1 MRACGVPIL
10 TRTAWGVVLGIEC
23 ANGLLTWPH
32 ATCHQCAAVLGSQW
46 GDEGKGKLSDVL
58 AKKYA
63 PATVRAA
70 RCRFLWLT
78 HVCCSYD
85 IVARF
90 NGGTNAG
97 HTVVANGQKFAFHI
111 LPCGL
116 VYPHTVNLIGNGTS
130 HRRTGARVLSPT
142 RMRSPVQGASW
153 MLRPCSRS
161 LRHWPMPAST
171 HRGA

>member
-1 MRACGVPIL
+1 MRKRVAHM
-10 TRTAWGVVLGIEC
+10 
-23 ANGLLTWPH
+23 PH

-97 HTVVANGQKFAFHI
+97 HTVVANGQKFAFHL

-116 VYPHTVNLIGNGTS
+116 IYPHTQDYMRTDDARLVELLRAVDLNFVLERAEDGLDTRAEWGEILSGGEQQRVGFVRLLY
-130 HRRTGARVLSPT
+130 HR
-142 RMRSPVQGASW
+142 PVFAI
-153 MLRPCSRS
+153 MVCS
-161 LRHWPMPAST
+161 
-171 HRGA
+171 